1 MDWVILRL
9 FQSPKSPIGQDGEND
24 DTRVTGSAT
33 ILHQTDNNESM
44 NVEVQSPSQLDPF
57 FQEGGEPSHD
67 PTWITVFGFTSS
79 ATAFILKV
87 QT

>member
-1 MDWVILRL
+1 
-9 FQSPKSPIGQDGEND
+9 
-24 DTRVTGSAT
+24 
-33 ILHQTDNNESM
+33 M

>member
-1 MDWVILRL
+1 
-9 FQSPKSPIGQDGEND
+9 
-24 DTRVTGSAT
+24 
-33 ILHQTDNNESM
+33 M

-87 QT
+87 KLETQFHTLKQFFKKSNFDNTELYYNM